1 MYPPEH
7 PQNMNQGVRSAIPGV
22 LGGRRRDRGA
32 RTDHSHRRIHAISL
46 HSNLAKYLGR
56 SRRSRSLPLR
66 WASRLSHLTWNRSP
80 SAYSLRAAT
89 AGEPVVAVC
98 HAGVIMASLRVLFDI
113 PHPGTPPRE
122 EAGGAFRLSAP
133 KYRMVAG
140 SREFALS
147 AGPSPNRSAHRSS
160 CSRCLFRRQSGTP
173 PGDRWKSNVVGNC
186 RIFCHEP
193 KADGASSREPAGTQR
208 SRLWPARERSAGP
221 GGERGFTRATRN
233 RGERG

>member
-1 MYPPEH
+1 M
-7 PQNMNQGVRSAIPGV
+7 

-122 EAGGAFRLSAP
+122 EAGARSAYLPPSIGWLPGVANSPYPPGRVRIARHIEVRVLGAYFVVKVGHLQGT
-133 KYRMVAG
+133 AG
-140 SREFALS
+140 SRTLS
-147 AGPSPNRSAHRSS
+147 EIAASSVTSRKPMAPHLVNPPGLSVRDCGRPGNGPLDLVANAGSHGQLGTEANGDDVVPSPSH
-160 CSRCLFRRQSGTP
+160 
-173 PGDRWKSNVVGNC
+173 
-186 RIFCHEP
+186 
-193 KADGASSREPAGTQR
+193 
-208 SRLWPARERSAGP
+208 
-221 GGERGFTRATRN
+221 
-233 RGERG
+233 